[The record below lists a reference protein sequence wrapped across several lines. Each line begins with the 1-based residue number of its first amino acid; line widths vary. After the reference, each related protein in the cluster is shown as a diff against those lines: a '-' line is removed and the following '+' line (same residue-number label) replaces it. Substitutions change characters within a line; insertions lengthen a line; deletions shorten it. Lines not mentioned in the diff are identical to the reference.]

1 MGMQLGLWADTERD
15 YSCLLRGKGYPPP
28 SSMSELNKK
37 GRGKDEEDDQNCCRE
52 EVDDP
57 RYVHFF
63 EKLRQNGESYIVEY
77 EEDGVPVKIKYEG
90 DLSVDEECDVEP
102 VRKLKSATRII
113 NKPSDQMF
121 GVEDQRKC
129 EMGKK
134 QGNMFK
140 SKKEDNAKSSNKLVP
155 DPDYDVFIRCSKV
168 SQNKIVC
175 EFEGNIIV
183 YDEGGKDSVRKKDND
198 RCFPGV
204 EIIDPDTFYKERTPS
219 FSSASLKDEEDD
231 TETEYSYGSSSDTDS
246 LEDEEETSKKN
257 KVSASDLR
265 ETKKFRQDVIEALR
279 EPYNKEEHDM
289 LFQEV
294 KHRRQEERHLDL
306 RNGRERS
313 YSTSK
318 MGKSYLDHYPV
329 FSRKLLQVQHDKL
342 KSLNLLRGF
351 FHWIKQPYPPF
362 RPWVDAQCCAITPGS
377 AINGS
382 RDETTCHDPGPS
394 KTLRIVDLLGRQ
406 NAVP

>member
-1 MGMQLGLWADTERD
+1 MGMQLGLCHESADLVECVNTDVD
-15 YSCLLRGKGYPPP
+15 YSCNLRGILQPPP

-37 GRGKDEEDDQNCCRE
+37 GRGKDEEDDQNCCHE

-63 EKLRQNGESYIVEY
+63 EKLRQHGESYIVEY
-77 EEDGVPVKIKYEG
+77 EEDGKSFKIEYEG
-90 DLSVDEECDVEP
+90 NLSVDEECDVEP
-102 VRKLKSATRII
+102 VRKLRSAPKII

-134 QGNMFK
+134 QGNKFK
-140 SKKEDNAKSSNKLVP
+140 SKKEDNAKSSNTLVP
-155 DPDYDVFIRCSKV
+155 DPDYDVLIRCSEF

-175 EFEGNIIV
+175 KFEGEIIV

-198 RCFPGV
+198 NCFPGV
-204 EIIDPDTFYKERTPS
+204 EIIDPDTFYKERTPG
-219 FSSASLKDEEDD
+219 FSSASLKDEE
-231 TETEYSYGSSSDTDS
+231 Y
-246 LEDEEETSKKN
+246 
-257 KVSASDLR
+257 
-265 ETKKFRQDVIEALR
+265 RQDVIAALR
-279 EPYNKEEHDM
+279 KPYNKEEHDM

-294 KHRRQEERHLDL
+294 KHRGHEERHLDL

-318 MGKSYLDHYPV
+318 VGKSYLDHYPV
-329 FSRKLLQVQHDKL
+329 FRRKLLQVQHDKL

-351 FHWIKQPYPPF
+351 FHCIKQPDAPF
-362 RPWVDAQCCAITPGS
+362 RPWEDAECCAITPGS

-382 RDETTCHDPGPS
+382 RDYFHDPGPS
-394 KTLRIVDLLGRQ
+394 KTSRRGITWDWE
-406 NAVP
+406 AE